1 MVDDQTFE
9 AVPEA
14 LPELEAGQY
23 RVRIADLSIDL
34 TKRGWIREEAGYLPP
49 VQIGEVVESRNEEFP
64 VGAAF
69 MGMLGWREYAT
80 WGRDI
85 VARQVPPGVPL
96 PHMMSVF
103 GTTGVTADFGM
114 FAVAGPNPGETVVVS
129 GAASATGSMAARIA
143 KIRGRQ
149 VIGIAGTEKKAD
161 GSPTSSASTA
171 RSTTTPRTGAR
182 DLTGGART
190 ASTSSSTSR

>member
-64 VGAAF
+64 VGAAV

-85 VARQVPPGVPL
+85 VACQVPPGVPL

-103 GTTGVTADFGM
+103 APP
-114 FAVAGPNPGETVVVS
+114 A
-129 GAASATGSMAARIA
+129 
-143 KIRGRQ
+143 
-149 VIGIAGTEKKAD
+149 
-161 GSPTSSASTA
+161 
-171 RSTTTPRTGAR
+171 
-182 DLTGGART
+182 
-190 ASTSSSTSR
+190 